1 MNEDQELQQ
10 QIARQHAELNKLMR
24 EEQGLPALLAAG
36 LRGGMSLWM
45 KVAYV
50 IAVLLAVA
58 IFYCGYRFFSAP
70 ATDQLYWG
78 MLLLLSIQLQV
89 GTKLWIWLES
99 QRAGTLREL
108 KKVQLALAQLQQ
120 QKPD

>member
-1 MNEDQELQQ
+1 MNEDKEFVQLL
-10 QIARQHAELNKLMR
+10 ARQNAEIDRLMR
-24 EEQGLPALLAAG
+24 EEQGLPAVLAAG
-36 LRGGMSLWM
+36 LHGGMSTWM
-45 KVAYV
+45 KMAYMLA
-50 IAVLLAVA
+50 ILLALA
-58 IFYCGYRFFSAP
+58 IFYCGYRFFTAP

-99 QRAGTLREL
+99 QRTGTLREL

-120 QKPD
+120 REPS